1 MIKDE
6 FLEQIPSIAVTS
18 SDIIADNYQAS
29 FAVINSWDSF
39 VPLNGTQ
46 GQTSIIKL
54 KGKVVSPDNKQDISI
69 EFDGRSGN
77 QDAVLDT
84 SWVQSEE
91 DGYTILRSMASM
103 AKMKDL
109 SLDMSI
115 RFNPAIQLCDI
126 INVTGITDIEGGK
139 KIATKI
145 NHTIGLNEGKT
156 DITLR
161 GIPNL

>member
-1 MIKDE
+1 
-6 FLEQIPSIAVTS
+6 
-18 SDIIADNYQAS
+18 
-29 FAVINSWDSF
+29 
-39 VPLNGTQ
+39 
-46 GQTSIIKL
+46 
-54 KGKVVSPDNKQDISI
+54 
-69 EFDGRSGN
+69 
-77 QDAVLDT
+77 
-84 SWVQSEE
+84 
-91 DGYTILRSMASM
+91 M